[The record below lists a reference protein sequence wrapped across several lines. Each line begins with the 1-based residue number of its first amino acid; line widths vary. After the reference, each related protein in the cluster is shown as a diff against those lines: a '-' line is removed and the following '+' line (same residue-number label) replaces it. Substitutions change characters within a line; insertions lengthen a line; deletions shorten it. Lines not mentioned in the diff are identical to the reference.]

1 MTNSEPAAGSAR
13 KTPARKPAASKAKA
27 EAADA
32 PRADSA
38 AAPAAEPTPVKATG
52 AASTKNGRT
61 AAAKNGTTAAAKN
74 GTTANTKADG
84 AAPAK
89 AKAAPAKAAKTAKAA
104 PANTTHAKAAPR
116 KASPAKASPAK
127 AASTELP
134 RTPETQPAAATTAEA
149 VPTPATELAQ
159 TAATEP
165 VKATVT
171 ELVQTPEAESVSAA
185 PAPTEIEV
193 RNPATGEVVGTVPID
208 SAETVAAKVRE
219 LRVHQR
225 EWEAI
230 GPNGRKEWLLKLQD
244 WFVDNTDRLADVLQS
259 ETGKARVDA
268 LIDPAFSIDL
278 TGYYARRAAKFLAD
292 EHPSPHSPLARV
304 KTLTTVFR
312 PYPVVGVITP
322 WNFPLAMPVIDV
334 IPALAAGAAVILK
347 PSEVTPLSALELARG
362 WREIGAPP
370 VLEVVTGAGA
380 TGAAVVANADYV
392 QFTGSTPT
400 GRKIAAACVER
411 MIPYSLELGGKDP
424 AIVLADADLDRAAH
438 GIAFGGLF
446 NSGQV
451 CISVERVYVEAPVYE
466 EFLRK
471 LTAAVKEVRQ
481 GVDGRVPEYDMGALA
496 NENQADIVTR
506 HVDDAVKAGARV
518 LTGGKRTGV
527 GTLFEP
533 TVLADV
539 DHSMTCMTEE
549 TFGPTLPVMKVAD
562 ESEAVR
568 LANDSIYGLSAS
580 VWSGDKDRAER
591 LARQLNAGA
600 VNINDVFSNMFSFA
614 LPMGGWGLSGVGAR
628 WGGPNGVRKYC
639 KQQAITKPLLPTQT
653 KELLWFPYNT
663 TKLGFALAAMRAAG
677 TRGMRRLSIQDV
689 FNTVRGK

>member
-1 MTNSEPAAGSAR
+1 MS
-13 KTPARKPAASKAKA
+13 
-27 EAADA
+27 
-32 PRADSA
+32 
-38 AAPAAEPTPVKATG
+38 
-52 AASTKNGRT
+52 
-61 AAAKNGTTAAAKN
+61 
-74 GTTANTKADG
+74 
-84 AAPAK
+84 
-89 AKAAPAKAAKTAKAA
+89 
-104 PANTTHAKAAPR
+104 
-116 KASPAKASPAK
+116 
-127 AASTELP
+127 
-134 RTPETQPAAATTAEA
+134 
-149 VPTPATELAQ
+149 
-159 TAATEP
+159 
-165 VKATVT
+165 
-171 ELVQTPEAESVSAA
+171 A
-185 PAPTEIEV
+185 PAPTEFEV
-193 RNPATGEVVGTVPID
+193 RNPATGELAGTVPID
-208 SAETVAAKVRE
+208 SADEVAAKVRE
-219 LRVHQR
+219 LRLYQP

-230 GPNGRKEWLLKLQD
+230 GPEGRKEWLLKLQD
-244 WFVDNTDRLADVLQS
+244 WLIDNTDRLADVLQS
-259 ETGKARVDA
+259 ETGKARVDS

-347 PSEVTPLSALELARG
+347 PSEVTPLSAMELARG

-370 VLEVVTGAGA
+370 VFAVVTGAGE
-380 TGAAVVANADYV
+380 TGAAVVNNVDYV

-400 GRKIAAACVER
+400 GRRIAAACVER

-424 AIVLADADLDRAAH
+424 AIVLADADLDRAAY
-438 GIAFGGLF
+438 GIAFGGMF
-446 NSGQV
+446 NAGQV

-466 EFLRK
+466 EFLKK

-481 GVDGRVPEYDMGALA
+481 GVDGREPKYDMGALA
-496 NENQADIVTR
+496 NESQAQIVQK
-506 HVDDAVKAGARV
+506 HVEQAIESGARV

-539 DHSMTCMTEE
+539 DHTMTCMTEE

-562 ESEAVR
+562 EAEAVR

-580 VWSGDKDRAER
+580 VWSGDKARAER
-591 LARQLNAGA
+591 VARQLNAGA

-639 KQQAITKPLLPTQT
+639 RQQAITKPLLPTQT
-653 KELLWFPYNT
+653 KEMLWFPYSPA
-663 TKLGFALAAMRAAG
+663 KLVFAMTAMRAAG
-677 TRGMRRLSIQDV
+677 ARGLRRLGVQDV
-689 FNTVRGK
+689 YKTITGGK

>member
-1 MTNSEPAAGSAR
+1 MTNTEPAAGTPRKTTAR
-13 KTPARKPAASKAKA
+13 KATARKAAGTATTKA
-27 EAADA
+27 AAT
-32 PRADSA
+32 PA
-38 AAPAAEPTPVKATG
+38 AAP
-52 AASTKNGRT
+52 
-61 AAAKNGTTAAAKN
+61 
-74 GTTANTKADG
+74 
-84 AAPAK
+84 
-89 AKAAPAKAAKTAKAA
+89 
-104 PANTTHAKAAPR
+104 
-116 KASPAKASPAK
+116 
-127 AASTELP
+127 TEL
-134 RTPETQPAAATTAEA
+134 
-149 VPTPATELAQ
+149 
-159 TAATEP
+159 
-165 VKATVT
+165 
-171 ELVQTPEAESVSAA
+171 
-185 PAPTEIEV
+185 EV
-193 RNPATGEVVGTVPID
+193 RNPATGDLAGTVPIV
-208 SAETVAAKVRE
+208 SAEAVAEKVRV
-219 LRVHQR
+219 LRAHQA

-230 GPNGRKEWLLKLQD
+230 GPDGRKEWLLKLQD
-244 WFVDNTDRLADVLQS
+244 WLVDNTDRLADVLQS
-259 ETGKARVDA
+259 ETGKARVDS

-347 PSEVTPLSALELARG
+347 PSEVTPLSAVELARG

-370 VLEVVTGAGA
+370 VFEVVTGAGE
-380 TGAAVVANADYV
+380 TGAAVVSNVDYV
-392 QFTGSTPT
+392 QFTGSTAT
-400 GRKIAAACVER
+400 GRKIAAACTER
-411 MIPYSLELGGKDP
+411 MVPFSLELGGKDP

-438 GIAFGGLF
+438 GIAFGGMF
-446 NSGQV
+446 NAGQV
-451 CISVERVYVEAPVYE
+451 CISIERVYVEAPVYE
-466 EFLRK
+466 QFLTK

-481 GVDGRVPEYDMGALA
+481 GVDGREPKYDMGALA
-496 NENQADIVTR
+496 NENQAQIVQK
-506 HVDDAVKAGARV
+506 HVEQAIDAGARV

-539 DHSMTCMTEE
+539 DHTMTCMTEE

-562 ESEAVR
+562 EAEAVR

-591 LARQLNAGA
+591 VARQLNAGA

-639 KQQAITKPLLPTQT
+639 RQQAITKPLLPTQT

-663 TKLGFALAAMRAAG
+663 NKLAFALTAMRAAG
-677 TRGMRRLSIQDV
+677 ARGLRRLSVQSV
-689 FNTVRGK
+689 FETVKGTKR

>member
-1 MTNSEPAAGSAR
+1 MTNTEPAAGTPRKTTTRKTTAR
-13 KTPARKPAASKAKA
+13 KAA
-27 EAADA
+27 
-32 PRADSA
+32 
-38 AAPAAEPTPVKATG
+38 
-52 AASTKNGRT
+52 
-61 AAAKNGTTAAAKN
+61 GTT
-74 GTTANTKADG
+74 
-84 AAPAK
+84 
-89 AKAAPAKAAKTAKAA
+89 TAKAA
-104 PANTTHAKAAPR
+104 AT
-116 KASPAKASPAK
+116 
-127 AASTELP
+127 
-134 RTPETQPAAATTAEA
+134 PAAA
-149 VPTPATELAQ
+149 PTEL
-159 TAATEP
+159 
-165 VKATVT
+165 
-171 ELVQTPEAESVSAA
+171 
-185 PAPTEIEV
+185 EV
-193 RNPATGEVVGTVPID
+193 RNPATGDLAGTVPIV
-208 SAETVAAKVRE
+208 SAETVAEKVRG
-219 LRVHQR
+219 LRAHQA

-230 GPNGRKEWLLKLQD
+230 GPDGRKEWLLKLQD
-244 WFVDNTDRLADVLQS
+244 WLVDNTDRLADVLQS
-259 ETGKARVDA
+259 ETGKARIDS

-334 IPALAAGAAVILK
+334 VPALAAGAAVILK
-347 PSEVTPLSALELARG
+347 PSEVTPLSAVELARG

-370 VLEVVTGAGA
+370 VFEVVTGAGE
-380 TGAAVVANADYV
+380 TGAAVVANVDYV
-392 QFTGSTPT
+392 QFTGSTAT
-400 GRKIAAACVER
+400 GRKIAAACTER
-411 MIPYSLELGGKDP
+411 MVPFSLELGGKDP

-446 NSGQV
+446 NAGQV
-451 CISVERVYVEAPVYE
+451 CISIERVYVEAPVYE
-466 EFLRK
+466 QFLTK

-481 GVDGRVPEYDMGALA
+481 GVDGREPKFDMGALA
-496 NENQADIVTR
+496 NENQAQIVQK
-506 HVDDAVKAGARV
+506 HVEQAVDAGARV

-539 DHSMTCMTEE
+539 DHTMTCMTEE

-562 ESEAVR
+562 EAEAVR

-591 LARQLNAGA
+591 VARQLNAGA
-600 VNINDVFSNMFSFA
+600 VNINDVFSNMFSYA

-639 KQQAITKPLLPTQT
+639 RQQAITKPLLPTQT

-663 TKLGFALAAMRAAG
+663 NKLAFALTAMRAAG
-677 TRGMRRLSIQDV
+677 ARGLRRLSVQSV
-689 FNTVRGK
+689 FETVKGTKR

>member
-1 MTNSEPAAGSAR
+1 MTNTEPGGAR
-13 KTPARKPAASKAKA
+13 
-27 EAADA
+27 
-32 PRADSA
+32 
-38 AAPAAEPTPVKATG
+38 
-52 AASTKNGRT
+52 
-61 AAAKNGTTAAAKN
+61 
-74 GTTANTKADG
+74 
-84 AAPAK
+84 
-89 AKAAPAKAAKTAKAA
+89 
-104 PANTTHAKAAPR
+104 KAAPR
-116 KASPAKASPAK
+116 KSTGTRRTTKA
-127 AASTELP
+127 AASTEKA
-134 RTPETQPAAATTAEA
+134 ESEGGQPA
-149 VPTPATELAQ
+149 
-159 TAATEP
+159 
-165 VKATVT
+165 K
-171 ELVQTPEAESVSAA
+171 SAA
-185 PAPTEIEV
+185 PAKSAPTKSAAAAKSAAPAKSTSAPKSAAKTAGTTKTAEPVAAKPTSFEV
-193 RNPATGEVVGTVPID
+193 RNPATGDLAGTVPIH
-208 SAETVAAKVRE
+208 SADDVAAKVRE
-219 LRVHQR
+219 LRLFQP

-230 GPNGRKEWLLKLQD
+230 GPDGRKEWLLKLQD
-244 WFVDNTDRLADVLQS
+244 WLVDNTDHLADVLQS
-259 ETGKARVDA
+259 ETGKARIDS
-268 LIDPAFSIDL
+268 LIDPAFAIDL

-322 WNFPLAMPVIDV
+322 WNFPLAMPAIDV
-334 IPALAAGAAVILK
+334 IPALAAGAAVLLK

-362 WREIGAPP
+362 WEEIGAPP
-370 VLEVVTGAGA
+370 VFAVVTGAGE
-380 TGAAVVANADYV
+380 TGAAVVDNVDYV

-400 GRKIAAACVER
+400 GRKIAAAATER
-411 MIPYSLELGGKDP
+411 MIPFSLELGGKDP

-446 NSGQV
+446 NAGQV

-466 EFLRK
+466 EFLKK

-481 GVDGRVPEYDMGALA
+481 GVDGREPKFDMGALA
-496 NENQADIVTR
+496 NESQAQIVQK
-506 HVDDAVKAGARV
+506 HVEQAVDAGARL

-562 ESEAVR
+562 EAEAVR

-580 VWSGDKDRAER
+580 VWSGDKGRAER
-591 LARQLNAGA
+591 VARQLNAGA

-639 KQQAITKPLLPTQT
+639 RQQAITKPLLPTQT
-653 KELLWFPYNT
+653 KELLWFPYSP
-663 TKLGFALAAMRAAG
+663 TKLAIAMSAMRAAG
-677 TRGMRRLSIQDV
+677 TRGMRRLGVQAV
-689 FNTVRGK
+689 FNTIAGGKK

>member
-1 MTNSEPAAGSAR
+1 MGEHIVTNTEPAAGTPRKTTTRKTTAR
-13 KTPARKPAASKAKA
+13 KAA
-27 EAADA
+27 
-32 PRADSA
+32 
-38 AAPAAEPTPVKATG
+38 
-52 AASTKNGRT
+52 
-61 AAAKNGTTAAAKN
+61 GTT
-74 GTTANTKADG
+74 
-84 AAPAK
+84 
-89 AKAAPAKAAKTAKAA
+89 TAKAA
-104 PANTTHAKAAPR
+104 AT
-116 KASPAKASPAK
+116 
-127 AASTELP
+127 
-134 RTPETQPAAATTAEA
+134 PAAA
-149 VPTPATELAQ
+149 PTEL
-159 TAATEP
+159 
-165 VKATVT
+165 
-171 ELVQTPEAESVSAA
+171 
-185 PAPTEIEV
+185 EV
-193 RNPATGEVVGTVPID
+193 RNPATGDLAGTVPIV
-208 SAETVAAKVRE
+208 SAETVAEKVRG
-219 LRVHQR
+219 LRAHQA

-230 GPNGRKEWLLKLQD
+230 GPDGRKEWLLKLQD
-244 WFVDNTDRLADVLQS
+244 WLVDNTDRLADVLQS
-259 ETGKARVDA
+259 ETGKARIDS

-334 IPALAAGAAVILK
+334 VPALAAGAAVILK
-347 PSEVTPLSALELARG
+347 PSEVTPLSAVELARG

-370 VLEVVTGAGA
+370 VFEVVTGAGE
-380 TGAAVVANADYV
+380 TGAAVVANVDYV
-392 QFTGSTPT
+392 QFTGSTAT
-400 GRKIAAACVER
+400 GRKIAAACTER
-411 MIPYSLELGGKDP
+411 MVPFSLELGGKDP

-446 NSGQV
+446 NAGQV
-451 CISVERVYVEAPVYE
+451 CISIERVYVEAPVYE
-466 EFLRK
+466 QFLTK

-481 GVDGRVPEYDMGALA
+481 GVDGREPKFDMGALA
-496 NENQADIVTR
+496 NENQAQIVQK
-506 HVDDAVKAGARV
+506 HVEQAVDAGARV

-539 DHSMTCMTEE
+539 DHTMTCMTEE

-562 ESEAVR
+562 EAEAVR

-591 LARQLNAGA
+591 VARQLNAGA
-600 VNINDVFSNMFSFA
+600 VNINDVFSNMFSYA

-639 KQQAITKPLLPTQT
+639 RQQAITKPLLPTQT

-663 TKLGFALAAMRAAG
+663 NKLAFALTAMRAAG
-677 TRGMRRLSIQDV
+677 ARGLRRLSVQSV
-689 FNTVRGK
+689 FETVKGTKR